1 VASPRILLAGGGT
14 GGHLYPA
21 LNLAAALRELDPG
34 VELLLVGSRRGVE
47 ARVLPERD
55 VPYRLLPMQP
65 IYRSRPWRN
74 LRLLTAAPAVAWLVP
89 KIFRSF
95 RPDLVVGTGGY
106 ASAPAVAWALAKR
119 IPTALQEQNAYP
131 GMVARMLS
139 GRVDQLHLGYPEALR
154 HLSPGARTEVHSHGN
169 PVAVKRDPGTGVT
182 RSAGAPGYEWP
193 RGRVVLVTGGSQGAR
208 GINEALLR
216 SFESATG
223 WPQDVAVVWV
233 SGPAHSDSIGE
244 RAGATRWASRID
256 VVPYIEDLGPQL
268 NHVTLAIA
276 RAGAMSLAEV
286 TAAGVPSILVPLP
299 TSAAG
304 HQLANARAL
313 AEAGAA
319 VVREEADLTDADL
332 WSVAVELLDDPKRLA
347 SMAAAARERGAPGAA
362 DRIAADLLRL
372 ARGEHSVRTDA
383 EVTDDG

>member
-1 VASPRILLAGGGT
+1 
-14 GGHLYPA
+14 
-21 LNLAAALRELDPG
+21 
-34 VELLLVGSRRGVE
+34 
-47 ARVLPERD
+47 
-55 VPYRLLPMQP
+55 
-65 IYRSRPWRN
+65 
-74 LRLLTAAPAVAWLVP
+74 
-89 KIFRSF
+89 
-95 RPDLVVGTGGY
+95 
-106 ASAPAVAWALAKR
+106 
-119 IPTALQEQNAYP
+119 
-131 GMVARMLS
+131 
-139 GRVDQLHLGYPEALR
+139 
-154 HLSPGARTEVHSHGN
+154 
-169 PVAVKRDPGTGVT
+169 VAVKCDPGTGVT